1 MSKQKKQHRLKQR
14 AKAGPP
20 LGNLDGVLPSNEQV
34 VLAESLRT
42 RPPKDIRMR
51 LPQAYRLANNGS

>member
-20 LGNLDGVLPSNEQV
+20 LGNLDDVLPSNEQV

-42 RPPKDIRMR
+42 RPPKAIRMR
-51 LPQAYRLANNGS
+51 LPRAYG